1 MVSKINIL
9 NLKIL
14 FGYLIMLLVI
24 IGVISVIL
32 CEKRQLHEIRADVV
46 EHRNIRYDIHLAHRF
61 ITELATL
68 GEAVVGWENE
78 DYQIYCEKRLC
89 TDSLLQKL
97 QQNCLDFID
106 LEHINTLRSLL
117 ASKERHLYH
126 IMQTLHKQGEA
137 DSLLVHGLPLVGD
150 GIHSREV
157 RRRKKGIAGWF
168 GKKELIQ
175 VASPAK
181 TLYFLNEQLRDIQKV
196 RRNELESYTDTLRAK
211 NRILNSELVSLIS
224 KMDTLTQMAFERKEQ
239 RIENMRLDSF
249 RLMSYMLLVA
259 ILSLFISYLVIQRDL
274 RQKEKSRLALEESI
288 RQNKTLLDM
297 RKKIIL
303 TISHDI
309 RGPLGSINGSAEL
322 AMDTREKKKR
332 NNHLVNIQISC
343 RHILHLVN
351 NLLDIYRMN
360 ENKESRNEIPF
371 KLDKFLE
378 RIITEYLHECNNK
391 GILFITEL
399 SGIEIMTVGDVD
411 RIEQILD
418 NLLTN
423 AIKFTEVG
431 EIRFLV
437 SYGNGLLVIEV
448 RDTGIGMS
456 EETLSRI
463 FLPFERAAQNV
474 NSEGFGL
481 GLSITKGLV
490 GLLGG
495 NISVRSSIGKGS
507 VFRVELPLVETQEKE
522 KVENNFITGNL
533 LLPRHVLVVDDDS
546 VQLEVIKEMLERNGV
561 SCETCKNVKEVVK
574 ALRKGN
580 FDLILTDVQMPDKDG
595 FNLFKL
601 IRNSKIGN
609 SQTVPIMAMTAHG
622 DKSPSVFTEAGF
634 FDCINKPFSAHE
646 LLSFISSAVRQ
657 ENEEMNEVS
666 FEVLTSETDDK
677 ETLLELF
684 VGESARSI
692 SEFRDALETMN
703 RKRLREIVHRML
715 PLWKMLRVD
724 NILHK
729 YYKILHDKHA
739 SVKTVKEETDKIVA
753 CTSELMVKA
762 ENEITRLKN
771 ETENTDS

>member
-1 MVSKINIL
+1 M
-9 NLKIL
+9 
-14 FGYLIMLLVI
+14 
-24 IGVISVIL
+24 
-32 CEKRQLHEIRADVV
+32 
-46 EHRNIRYDIHLAHRF
+46 
-61 ITELATL
+61 
-68 GEAVVGWENE
+68 
-78 DYQIYCEKRLC
+78 
-89 TDSLLQKL
+89 
-97 QQNCLDFID
+97 
-106 LEHINTLRSLL
+106 
-117 ASKERHLYH
+117 
-126 IMQTLHKQGEA
+126 
-137 DSLLVHGLPLVGD
+137 
-150 GIHSREV
+150 
-157 RRRKKGIAGWF
+157 
-168 GKKELIQ
+168 
-175 VASPAK
+175 
-181 TLYFLNEQLRDIQKV
+181 
-196 RRNELESYTDTLRAK
+196 
-211 NRILNSELVSLIS
+211 
-224 KMDTLTQMAFERKEQ
+224 
-239 RIENMRLDSF
+239 
-249 RLMSYMLLVA
+249 
-259 ILSLFISYLVIQRDL
+259 
-274 RQKEKSRLALEESI
+274 
-288 RQNKTLLDM
+288 
-297 RKKIIL
+297 

-378 RIITEYLHECNNK
+378 RIITEYLHESNNK

-437 SYGNGLLVIEV
+437 SYGNGLLIIEV

-507 VFRVELPLVETQEKE
+507 VFRVELLLVETQEKE
-522 KVENNFITGNL
+522 KVENNFITGSL

-574 ALRKGN
+574 ALRKRN

-657 ENEEMNEVS
+657 ENEEMDEVS

-771 ETENTDS
+771 ETENTNS

>member
-1 MVSKINIL
+1 M
-9 NLKIL
+9 
-14 FGYLIMLLVI
+14 
-24 IGVISVIL
+24 
-32 CEKRQLHEIRADVV
+32 
-46 EHRNIRYDIHLAHRF
+46 
-61 ITELATL
+61 
-68 GEAVVGWENE
+68 
-78 DYQIYCEKRLC
+78 
-89 TDSLLQKL
+89 
-97 QQNCLDFID
+97 
-106 LEHINTLRSLL
+106 
-117 ASKERHLYH
+117 
-126 IMQTLHKQGEA
+126 
-137 DSLLVHGLPLVGD
+137 P
-150 GIHSREV
+150 
-157 RRRKKGIAGWF
+157 
-168 GKKELIQ
+168 
-175 VASPAK
+175 
-181 TLYFLNEQLRDIQKV
+181 
-196 RRNELESYTDTLRAK
+196 
-211 NRILNSELVSLIS
+211 
-224 KMDTLTQMAFERKEQ
+224 
-239 RIENMRLDSF
+239 
-249 RLMSYMLLVA
+249 
-259 ILSLFISYLVIQRDL
+259 
-274 RQKEKSRLALEESI
+274 
-288 RQNKTLLDM
+288 
-297 RKKIIL
+297 
-303 TISHDI
+303 
-309 RGPLGSINGSAEL
+309 
-322 AMDTREKKKR
+322 
-332 NNHLVNIQISC
+332 
-343 RHILHLVN
+343 
-351 NLLDIYRMN
+351 
-360 ENKESRNEIPF
+360 
-371 KLDKFLE
+371 
-378 RIITEYLHECNNK
+378 
-391 GILFITEL
+391 
-399 SGIEIMTVGDVD
+399 
-411 RIEQILD
+411 
-418 NLLTN
+418 
-423 AIKFTEVG
+423 
-431 EIRFLV
+431 
-437 SYGNGLLVIEV
+437 
-448 RDTGIGMS
+448 
-456 EETLSRI
+456 
-463 FLPFERAAQNV
+463 
-474 NSEGFGL
+474 
-481 GLSITKGLV
+481 SITKGLV

-622 DKSPSVFTEAGF
+622 DKSPSFFTEAGF

>member
-24 IGVISVIL
+24 IGVISIIL

-46 EHRNIRYDIHLAHRF
+46 GHRNIRYDIHLAHRF

-78 DYQIYCEKRLC
+78 DYQVYCEKRLC

-106 LEHINTLRSLL
+106 PEHINTLRSLL

-437 SYGNGLLVIEV
+437 SYGNGLLIIEV

-507 VFRVELPLVETQEKE
+507 VFRVELPLVETQE
-522 KVENNFITGNL
+522 
-533 LLPRHVLVVDDDS
+533 
-546 VQLEVIKEMLERNGV
+546 
-561 SCETCKNVKEVVK
+561 NVKEVVK
-574 ALRKGN
+574 ALRKRN

-739 SVKTVKEETDKIVA
+739 SVKTVEEETDKIVA